1 MDSGFPPLDPIAQS
15 EHFETERLLVRR
27 TVGSDGDLLRPTLE
41 SPGLVRGLRLD
52 EPPNPQEFIN
62 QAVAGWEFPWTYEA
76 NFTFTLIEKARQQAV
91 GYAAM
96 HVERNEDGG
105 LRIEP
110 DIVISPDF
118 YRKGYAYEAM
128 SGLIGWAFDDI
139 EYPDDVVIDE
149 VKALCLPSNSASIGL
164 LEKLAEIGMEDLG
177 LQEVPL
183 RRRHQGEEPTITVRV
198 FRVTRTGHRL

>member
-15 EHFETERLLVRR
+15 DHFETEHLLVRR
-27 TVGSDGDLLRPTLE
+27 TVESDRDPLTPTLE

-52 EPPNPQEFIN
+52 EPPDPQEFIN

-76 NFTFTLIEKARQQAV
+76 NFTFTLIDKANQQV
-91 GYAAM
+91 IGYAAM
-96 HVERNEDGG
+96 HVERNEDGS

-110 DIVISPDF
+110 DIVIAPNS

-128 SGLIGWAFDDI
+128 RSLTAWAFNDI
-139 EYPDDVVIDE
+139 KYPNDVVIYE
-149 VKALCLPSNSASIGL
+149 VRALCLPDNSASIGL

-177 LQEVPL
+177 LQGVPL
-183 RRRHQGEEPTITVRV
+183 RRRHPGEESTITVRV
-198 FRVTRTGHRL
+198 FRVTRRSHKP